1 MARCSSRGSWTSLT
15 STRVT
20 VTPQGSVAWS
30 STASI
35 SLEIAVRS
43 AKTWARVRVPKVF
56 RSVVWA
62 KSLVDAAWFWTSQTL
77 SEKKRKNSIRKKLLT
92 NWVSDLVVNDGVN
105 GNCDGIRGQNLL
117 WLETGSTNL
126 PFFIDFQLS
135 TLAGISKLIS
145 RISTRMKSSVHGKIQ
160 KFPGPWGPP
169 SSFPNRNFTA
179 RSYCETTL

>member
-1 MARCSSRGSWTSLT
+1 MDQWQRRAQPAFRWKLPFDRPKLG
-15 STRVT
+15 
-20 VTPQGSVAWS
+20 PGYAFPKYF
-30 STASI
+30 
-35 SLEIAVRS
+35 AV
-43 AKTWARVRVPKVF
+43 
-56 RSVVWA
+56 
-62 KSLVDAAWFWTSQTL
+62 L
-77 SEKKRKNSIRKKLLT
+77 SELKVWSTQHDFELRKHFLKKRKHSIRKKLLT